1 MVKVLGSDIGVLWN
15 QILSIVFNVIE
26 WLKSFVP
33 IRGSSNNIDSTRNR
47 RARGEQC
54 VVVQG
59 PGGLDRLQMI
69 PLAQQEYPY
78 ADRATIGYNVKGIPP
93 PFVKINKA
101 NCSDGLRPDLL
112 LVRITNFSVN
122 YADVCIRFGLYESA
136 MRYVGYPIVPG
147 FDCSGVVVWAGED
160 TDFTP
165 GDKVFGFT
173 MFGSYTSLLVVPAN
187 QMRKTPSKQL
197 SQEKAAALPATA
209 ATALHAIAL
218 AGGWPQ
224 PVITKN
230 KAALVHSAGGGVG
243 SMLIQMLKLQGFSPI
258 VGVVGSSFKVQ
269 YVKSLGADYVIDKST
284 HNLWNEAKMISP
296 DGYTAIFDAN
306 GIETLNESYE
316 HLSRCG
322 KLVIYGF
329 HTNIPK
335 ATSLL
340 SPFSWIVMILKMI
353 RMPTFMP
360 MDLTLESKSVCG
372 FNLSFFADEH
382 ELIKVYMQQI
392 LDWVVEEKIK
402 VGEVTTFEMKDIG
415 LAHELIQSGQTVGK
429 ICIKVPPLPSD
440 KPSSSTS
447 STSSLLSSS
456 NSSSSSS
463 SS

>member
-1 MVKVLGSDIGVLWN
+1 MRILGSELGVLWN
-15 QILSIVFNVIE
+15 QILAIVYNIWE
-26 WLKSFVP
+26 WFKSFLSL
-33 IRGSSNNIDSTRNR
+33 GSGAGGDSTQLSRNR
-47 RARGEQC
+47 AKGEQC

-78 ADRATIGYNVKGIPP
+78 ADRATIGYNIKGIPP
-93 PFVKINKA
+93 PFVRINKQ

-187 QMRKTPSKQL
+187 QMRKTPKQL

-243 SMLIQMLKLQGFSPI
+243 SMLIQMLRRQGFSPI

-269 YVKSLGADYVIDKST
+269 YVKALGADYVIDKST
-284 HNLWNEAKMISP
+284 HSLWSEAKKISP
-296 DGYTAIFDAN
+296 DGFSAIFDAN
-306 GIETLNESYE
+306 GVETLNDSYE
-316 HLSRCG
+316 HLARCG
-322 KLVIYGF
+322 KLIIYGF

-340 SPFSWIVMILKMI
+340 SPFSWIGMILKMI
-353 RMPTFMP
+353 RMPSFLP
-360 MDLTLESKSVCG
+360 MNLTLESKSVCG

-382 ELIKVYMQQI
+382 ELIKVRGTRATAY
-392 LDWVVEEKIK
+392 
-402 VGEVTTFEMKDIG
+402 
-415 LAHELIQSGQTVGK
+415 
-429 ICIKVPPLPSD
+429 
-440 KPSSSTS
+440 
-447 STSSLLSSS
+447 S
-456 NSSSSSS
+456 NS
-463 SS
+463 